1 MEWKG
6 WNKRE
11 EDGKE
16 KKVKEK
22 IRKKEEMQEVR

>member
-1 MEWKG
+1 MKG

-11 EDGKE
+11 EDGKD

-22 IRKKEEMQEVR
+22 KRKTEEIKEER